1 MFSRFNVPALA
12 LIAIGYFGLIAIGIL
27 ARVEPARHAL
37 FG

>member
-1 MFSRFNVPALA
+1 MFSRINVPALA
-12 LIAIGYFGLIAIGIL
+12 FLTVAYLAVIAAGVI

>member
-1 MFSRFNVPALA
+1 MFSRLNLPVLA
-12 LIAIGYFGLIAIGIL
+12 LIALGYFTLIAIGVI